1 VASEKTKKVLTNYLR
16 KLTNLSGR
24 NRSIFLPRLMA
35 DQFLDLQQLSQL
47 NGEKA
52 FTIIESLIA
61 GKKKVICSVLDPRME
76 TVNEASTRLKK
87 IQRVDHFIF
96 EERGSRELHVGW
108 PFVRG
113 KFSDGTLVRCP
124 LLYFPVELKIEN
136 ASWVLTMRE
145 DAEVAFNKSFLL
157 AYSSYNQVKANEEL
171 LDETF
176 DESATD
182 STVFRTQ
189 LYQLLQKANLAI
201 QFNPDNYR
209 DELIPFATF
218 KKEEFEEEHQTGELK
233 LFPEAVLGIFP
244 QAGSFLVPDYLRLLE
259 NDSFTDLEDFFHLR
273 SPSQSNSLTP
283 EMLSQVKEEKVYS
296 IFPMDIWQENALKA
310 SKLGYSLVVQGP
322 PGTGKSQL
330 ICNLISDSIAQGK
343 KVLVV
348 CQKRAALDVVYMRLR
363 EKNLT
368 DFVALVH
375 DYKNDRRE
383 IFEKTARQIDRVE
396 EYKSRNIS
404 LDAIQLDRQFF
415 HVGKRIDQITEELE
429 SFRLALFSD
438 ADCGL
443 NIKQLYL
450 ISDPTEPFINLR
462 QECNQFKAKEITEFG
477 RILKSYC
484 FYATH
489 LENPDYEW
497 LERRSFSHFQATD
510 RQALADC
517 LQELPIYFNQVKENF
532 SKHFNTQLDWEQCE
546 ALIDRRL
553 DAITIK
559 ELMASDSRYG
569 YFQKMMPESVEETSS
584 LWLANIERVVMDCY
598 EGVGIECSVPAA
610 QLGQLQ
616 LALHR
621 NAKARKSLFGLIR
634 WELFSKDKFLVKRVL
649 VANKLESTKE
659 GFKLLEQRLDQR
671 LNLEHNLSKLKTKSW
686 LLQLPDGLSKAEMV
700 NWFADQQGAIKA
712 KTIFSSIRGIKNLI
726 SPIAH
731 SKKEFIRD
739 LDTLFKLIAQLPG
752 KKDYWLHYLLSS
764 QISSLTQNKGRSDQL
779 LTVLLRDFDLLV
791 EFDRLKESRSDAVRD
806 VTAKLFDRLQNWEQ
820 AQMVKLFEN
829 SIYLAWIEN
838 MENKNP
844 QLRMASSGK
853 LLLLEEEL
861 KELISQKQ
869 SISNEIL
876 LLRSRERVTDNLEF
890 NRLNNRVTYRD
901 LLHQVTKKKKIWP
914 LRKVVTEFEEDIY
927 RLLPCWLA
935 SPESVS
941 AIFPMK
947 EIFDLVIFDEAS
959 QCYAER
965 GIPALFR
972 GKQAVVA
979 GDSQQLRPGDFY
991 QTRWQEDDDEPD
1003 TEVVSLL
1010 ELCNRYLATTR
1021 LQGHYRSKSMELI
1034 EFSNRYFYQGKLQM
1048 LPELK
1053 IANRNEPAI
1062 DFLKVEG
1069 VWGNY
1074 VNEVEADKVVDV
1086 LTDLWKTHPEKEIG
1100 VITFNAPQQS
1110 LILDKLEDSL
1120 AKLGKEIPS
1129 KLFVK
1134 NIENVQGDERDIIIF
1149 SVGYAPD
1156 KKGKVSAQFGSL
1168 NVSGGENRL
1177 NVAVSRAREKVIV
1190 ITSLWPE
1197 QLAVGEAKNDGPK
1210 LLKAYLQFALDVS
1223 KGEFK
1228 TTSKLT
1234 DPKSI
1239 YLKSKIKEWFA
1250 GKEFKL
1256 ESDLLPFHDLTAKK
1270 NGLLLGAIL
1279 TDDDLYFQSPSAK
1292 STHALVPQVLET
1304 KNWPFIQLYS
1314 RNYWQ
1319 DKDRFFNEVGKFLLS
1334 NS

>member
-24 NRSIFLPRLMA
+24 NRSIFLPRLSA
-35 DQFLDLQQLSQL
+35 DQFLDIQSLSQL
-47 NGEKA
+47 NGDTA
-52 FTIIESLIA
+52 FTIVESLIA
-61 GKKKVICSVLDPRME
+61 GKNKVICSVLDPRLE
-76 TVNEASTRLKK
+76 AVNEASTKLKK
-87 IQRVDHFIF
+87 LQRADHFIF

-136 ASWVLTMRE
+136 ASWVLALRE
-145 DAEVAFNKSFLL
+145 EAEVAFNKSFLL
-157 AYSSYNQVKANEEL
+157 AFSFYNQVKANEEL

-176 DESATD
+176 EERATD

-189 LYQLLQKANLAI
+189 LYQLLQKANLSI
-201 QFNPDNYR
+201 HFNPDNYR
-209 DELIPFATF
+209 DELIPFAPF
-218 KKEEFEEEHQTGELK
+218 KKEEFEEQHQTGGLK
-233 LFPEAVLGIFP
+233 LFPEAVLGVFP
-244 QAGSFLVPDYLRLLE
+244 QAGSSLVPDYLQLLE
-259 NDSFTDLEDFFHLR
+259 NDSFADLEDFFHAR
-273 SPSQSNSLTP
+273 SPVQNTSLTS
-283 EMLSQVKEEKVYS
+283 EVLSQVKEEKVYS
-296 IFPMDIWQENALKA
+296 IFPMDVWQENALKA

-348 CQKRAALDVVYMRLR
+348 CQKRAALDVVYARLR
-363 EKNLT
+363 EKNMT
-368 DFVALVH
+368 DFIALVH
-375 DYKNDRRE
+375 DYKNDRKE
-383 IFEKTARQIDRVE
+383 IFEKTARQIERVE
-396 EYKSRNIS
+396 EYKIKNIS

-415 HVGKRIDQITEELE
+415 QLGKRIDQITEELE
-429 SFRLALFSD
+429 SFRTALFSD

-450 ISDPTEPFINLR
+450 SSDLAEPFINLR
-462 QECNQFKAKEITEFG
+462 QECNQFKAKEIAEFG
-477 RILKSYC
+477 RKLRAYC
-484 FYATH
+484 FYAIR
-489 LENPDYEW
+489 LESLGYEW
-497 LERRSFSHFQATD
+497 RERKSFSNFQATD
-510 RQALADC
+510 RKALADC
-517 LQELPIYFNQVKENF
+517 LPELPIYFNQVKETF
-532 SKHFNTQLDWEQCE
+532 SKRYNTQLDWEQCE
-546 ALIDRRL
+546 ALIERHL
-553 DAITIK
+553 DAITLKGLI
-559 ELMASDSRYG
+559 ESDIRYA
-569 YFQKMMPESVEETSS
+569 YFQKMMGEGEEETNLS
-584 LWLANIERVVMDCY
+584 WLSNIERVAMECH
-598 EGVGIECSVPAA
+598 EGVGIERFVASA

-616 LALHR
+616 LALYR
-621 NAKARKSLFGLIR
+621 TADARKSLFGLIR
-634 WELFSKDKFLVKRVL
+634 WELFSKDKYLVKRTL
-649 VANKLESTKE
+649 VKNKLASTKD
-659 GFKLLEQRLDQR
+659 GIKLLEKMLDQR
-671 LNLEHNLSKLKTKSW
+671 LNLEHNLSKLKMKSW
-686 LLQLPDGLSKAEMV
+686 LLHLPDGLSKTELA
-700 NWFADQQGAIKA
+700 NWFADQRGAIKA
-712 KTIFSSIRGIKNLI
+712 KIIFGSIRGMKNLI
-726 SPIAH
+726 SPIVH
-731 SKKEFIRD
+731 SKNEFIAEMD
-739 LDTLFKLIAQLPG
+739 SLFQLLVQLPS
-752 KKDYWLHYLLSS
+752 KRDRWLHYLLPS
-764 QISSLTQNKGRSDQL
+764 QISSLTQNPGRSDQL
-779 LTVLLRDFDLLV
+779 LAVLLRDFDLLV
-791 EFDRLKESRSDAVRD
+791 EFDRLREIRPDEEREI
-806 VTAKLFDRLQNWEQ
+806 TAKLFDKLQNWEESE
-820 AQMVKLFEN
+820 MVKLFEN
-829 SIYLAWIEN
+829 SIYLAWIDSL
-838 MENKNP
+838 ENKNP

-853 LLLLEEEL
+853 LMLLEEEL
-861 KELISQKQ
+861 KELIRQKQ

-876 LLRSRERVTDNLEF
+876 LLRSRERITDELEF

-914 LRKVVTEFEEDIY
+914 LRKVVTEFEDDIY

-972 GKQAVVA
+972 GKQALVA

-991 QTRWQEDDDEPD
+991 QTRWQEEVDEPD
-1003 TEVVSLL
+1003 TEVDSLL
-1010 ELCNRYLATTR
+1010 ELCNRYLATTQ
-1021 LQGHYRSKSMELI
+1021 LQGHYRSKSVELI
-1034 EFSNRYFYQGKLQM
+1034 EFSNRYFYQGKLRM

-1053 IANRNEPAI
+1053 IANRKEPPI
-1062 DFLKVEG
+1062 DYLKVDG
-1069 VWGNY
+1069 VWENY
-1074 VNEVEADKVVDV
+1074 INEVEADKVVEV
-1086 LTDLWKTHPEKEIG
+1086 LIDLWKIHPDKEIG

-1110 LILDKLEDSL
+1110 LILDKLEDNL
-1120 AKLGKEIPS
+1120 AKFGKEIPS
-1129 KLFVK
+1129 TLFVK

-1156 KKGKVSAQFGSL
+1156 KKGVISAQFGSL
-1168 NVSGGENRL
+1168 NINGGENRL

-1190 ITSLWPE
+1190 VTSLWPE
-1197 QLAVGEAKNDGPK
+1197 QLAVGKTKNDGPK

-1223 KGEFK
+1223 NGEFK
-1228 TTSKLT
+1228 PNPKLT
-1234 DPKSI
+1234 DPKSV

-1256 ESDLLPFHDLTAKK
+1256 ESDLLPFYDLTAKK

-1292 STHALVPQVLET
+1292 SIHALVPQVLET
-1304 KNWPFIQLYS
+1304 KNWPFLQLYT